1 MVRAF
6 IVLEGID
13 GSGTTTHSQLL
24 LKFLEE
30 KGLNVYLTQEPSS
43 SIIGDLLKKI
53 LLDENIP
60 PETDALLFAADR
72 LIHYKN
78 EIVKK
83 LGDGYIVI
91 SDRYL
96 ESSIVYQSSQTD
108 EISIEWIENINRFVG
123 MPDITII
130 LDLPPEVSLKRKL
143 SHLKSTGKNK
153 EKFENQD
160 FLVKV
165 RSRFLERAKEK
176 GYKII
181 NSENSIESVQ
191 REIQNYIK
199 SQLKL
204 NF

>member
-24 LKFLEE
+24 TKFLEE
-30 KGLNVYLTQEPSS
+30 KGLNVHLTQEPSS

-72 LIHYKN
+72 YIHYNN
-78 EIVKK
+78 EIEKK
-83 LGDGYIVI
+83 LENGYIVI

-108 EISIEWIENINRFVG
+108 QISIEWIENINKFVG
-123 MPDITII
+123 IPDIIII

-153 EKFENQD
+153 EKFENLN

-165 RSRFLERAKEK
+165 RNRFLERAKEK

-181 NSENSIESVQ
+181 NSENSIELVQ
-191 REIQNYIK
+191 NEIQNYIK

-204 NF
+204 

>member
-24 LKFLEE
+24 IKFLVEM
-30 KGLNVYLTQEPSS
+30 GLNVHLTQEPSS

-78 EIVKK
+78 EIMKK
-83 LGDGYIVI
+83 LEDGYIVI

-108 EISIEWIENINRFVG
+108 DISIEWIENINRFVG
-123 MPDITII
+123 IPDITII
-130 LDLPPEVSLKRKL
+130 LDLPPEISLKRKL
-143 SHLKSTGKNK
+143 SHLKLIGKNK
-153 EKFENQD
+153 EKFENLD
-160 FLVKV
+160 FLGKV
-165 RSRFLERAKEK
+165 RNKFLERAKEK

-181 NSENSIESVQ
+181 KSENSIESVQ
-191 REIQNYIK
+191 NEIQNYIK

-204 NF
+204 

>member
-24 LKFLEE
+24 LKFLVE

-83 LGDGYIVI
+83 LEDGYIVI

-108 EISIEWIENINRFVG
+108 EISIDWIENINKFVG

-130 LDLPPEVSLKRKL
+130 LDLHPEVSLKRKL
-143 SHLKSTGKNK
+143 SHLKSIGKNK

-160 FLVKV
+160 FLVKA

-191 REIQNYIK
+191 KEIQNYIK

-204 NF
+204 

>member
-24 LKFLEE
+24 TKFLEE
-30 KGLNVYLTQEPSS
+30 KGLNVHLTQEPSS

-78 EIVKK
+78 EIEKK
-83 LGDGYIVI
+83 LEDGYIVI

-108 EISIEWIENINRFVG
+108 DISIEWIENINRFVG
-123 MPDITII
+123 IPDITII
-130 LDLPPEVSLKRKL
+130 LDLPPEISLKRKL
-143 SHLKSTGKNK
+143 SYLKLTGKNK
-153 EKFENQD
+153 EKFENLD
-160 FLVKV
+160 FLGKV
-165 RSRFLERAKEK
+165 RNKFLERAKEK

-181 NSENSIESVQ
+181 KSENSIESIQ
-191 REIQNYIK
+191 NEIQNYIK

-204 NF
+204 

>member
-24 LKFLEE
+24 IKFLVEM
-30 KGLNVYLTQEPSS
+30 GLNVHLTQEPSS

-78 EIVKK
+78 EIKKK
-83 LGDGYIVI
+83 LEDGYVVI

-108 EISIEWIENINRFVG
+108 DISIEWIENINRFVG
-123 MPDITII
+123 IPDITII
-130 LDLPPEVSLKRKL
+130 LDLPPEISLKRKL
-143 SHLKSTGKNK
+143 SHLKLTGKNK
-153 EKFENQD
+153 EKFENLD
-160 FLVKV
+160 FLGKV
-165 RSRFLERAKEK
+165 RNKFLERAKEK

-181 NSENSIESVQ
+181 KSENSIESVQ
-191 REIQNYIK
+191 NEIQNYIK

-204 NF
+204 

>member
-24 LKFLEE
+24 LKFLVE

-83 LGDGYIVI
+83 LEDGYIVI

-108 EISIEWIENINRFVG
+108 EISVEWIENINRFVG

-130 LDLPPEVSLKRKL
+130 LDLHPEVSLKRKL
-143 SHLKSTGKNK
+143 SHLKSIGKNK

-160 FLVKV
+160 FLVKA

-191 REIQNYIK
+191 KEIQNYIK

-204 NF
+204 

>member
-1 MVRAF
+1 
-6 IVLEGID
+6 
-13 GSGTTTHSQLL
+13 
-24 LKFLEE
+24 
-30 KGLNVYLTQEPSS
+30 VYLTQEPSS

-83 LGDGYIVI
+83 LEDGYIVI

-108 EISIEWIENINRFVG
+108 EISIDWIENINKFVG

-130 LDLPPEVSLKRKL
+130 LDLHPEVSLKRKL
-143 SHLKSTGKNK
+143 SHLKSIGKNK

-160 FLVKV
+160 FLVKA

-191 REIQNYIK
+191 KEIQNYIK

-204 NF
+204 

>member
-24 LKFLEE
+24 IKFLVEM
-30 KGLNVYLTQEPSS
+30 GLNVHLTQEPSS

-78 EIVKK
+78 EIMKK
-83 LGDGYIVI
+83 LEDGYIVI

-108 EISIEWIENINRFVG
+108 DISIEWIENINKFVG
-123 MPDITII
+123 IPDITII

-153 EKFENQD
+153 EKFENLD

-165 RSRFLERAKEK
+165 RNRFLERAKEK

-181 NSENSIESVQ
+181 NSENSIELVQ
-191 REIQNYIK
+191 NEIQNYIK

-204 NF
+204 

>member
-24 LKFLEE
+24 TKFLEE
-30 KGLNVYLTQEPSS
+30 KGLNVHLTQEPSS

-78 EIVKK
+78 EIEKK
-83 LGDGYIVI
+83 LEDGYIVI

-108 EISIEWIENINRFVG
+108 DISIEWIENINRFVG
-123 MPDITII
+123 IPDITII
-130 LDLPPEVSLKRKL
+130 LDLPPEISLKRKL
-143 SHLKSTGKNK
+143 SHLKLTGKNK
-153 EKFENQD
+153 EKFENLD
-160 FLVKV
+160 FLGKV
-165 RSRFLERAKEK
+165 RNKFLERAKEK

-181 NSENSIESVQ
+181 KSENSIESIQ
-191 REIQNYIK
+191 NEIQNYIK

-204 NF
+204 